1 MIGWAYWLARRRCSR
16 FSDHSVDALDALA
29 SLGGHGVGGHRP
41 LLSDSLQRRALIDEH
56 GVHGILA
63 AFFAVVTGPMIFRPS
78 ADSHEVSYPA
88 A

>member
-16 FSDHSVDALDALA
+16 FSDHSVDVLDALA

-41 LLSDSLQRRALIDEH
+41 SLSDSLQRRALNLEH
-56 GVHGILA
+56 GVHFILA
-63 AFFAVVTGPMIFRPS
+63 AFFTDFTGPTVFQPS
-78 ADSHEVSYPA
+78 ADSHEVLYPA